1 MGLRDGPIGDHPH
14 YPHVRQ
20 MAALAQ
26 GEIESEQPHRIITA
40 SMEMRDRMQEGE
52 AENECF

>member
-26 GEIESEQPHRIITA
+26 GEIESEQPHRKITA

-52 AENECF
+52 AANECF